1 MIALVLSDC
10 VELRKKAGKK
20 ERKKKGKKTEKQIHG
35 KDVEGSSM
43 FWQIHVVE
51 SWDKLKGVKNFD
63 THQEKENG
71 VRFSYKIIFK
81 FKQ

>member
-1 MIALVLSDC
+1 
-10 VELRKKAGKK
+10 
-20 ERKKKGKKTEKQIHG
+20 
-35 KDVEGSSM
+35 M

-71 VRFSYKIIFK
+71 VGFSYKVWFK
-81 FKQ
+81 FKQQSKNHLLNKYLLQKYQVYSTENNKEKNY

>member
-1 MIALVLSDC
+1 LIALVLSDC

-20 ERKKKGKKTEKQIHG
+20 ERKKKGKKTGKQIHG

-71 VRFSYKIIFK
+71 VGFSYKVWFK

>member
-71 VRFSYKIIFK
+71 CR
-81 FKQ
+81 